1 MKSSTPDSEKYR
13 GLFTGPLCM
22 HAVSYLALLE
32 RRGYKRPTVHPDALL
47 IADLDQWMSKER
59 QVVSKL
65 TENVLERFMRY
76 HMRERHSRRRA
87 KWAALGR
94 LLAMLR
100 EMGVSAPATPTP
112 STPAQRWVDEF
123 GRHLRLERGFAL
135 TTIAG
140 YGGVIRSFLG
150 ALFKSDLIALGR
162 LSPSTIVDFVRQHV
176 RGHSRVQAQ
185 YVTTALRSFFRFLRQ
200 RGAITEDLAS
210 AVPHVASWALA
221 GLPKHLAPGAVH
233 RVLTHQDRTTACG
246 RRDYAILLLL
256 ARLGLRSCE
265 VADLRLED
273 IEWEHGRFNVRSRKG
288 GRSVLLPLPYEVG
301 QAIARYL
308 KDGRPRCTCRQVFVR
323 NQAPLTGMTRITIG
337 HVARKALI
345 RSGIKGVCL
354 GAHTF
359 RHTLATD
366 LLRQGASLDEIGR
379 ILRHKDAS
387 TTAIYAKVDI
397 GALRSLAMRWPG
409 GAR

>member
-1 MKSSTPDSEKYR
+1 MKSSTLDSEKYR
-13 GLFTGPLCM
+13 GLFTGPLHM

-32 RRGYKRPTVHPDALL
+32 RRGYKQPTIHPDELL
-47 IADLDQWMSKER
+47 LADLDQWMSGEQ
-59 QVVSKL
+59 QVVSDL
-65 TENVLERFMRY
+65 TENVLKRFMRY
-76 HMRERHSRRRA
+76 HMRKRHSRRRA
-87 KWAALGR
+87 KWTALGR
-94 LLAMLR
+94 FLAMLR
-100 EMGVSAPATPTP
+100 EMGIAAPPTP
-112 STPAQRWVDEF
+112 KMRTPAQYWVDEF
-123 GRHLRLERGFAL
+123 GRHLRLKRGFAL

-140 YGGVIRSFLG
+140 YGGAIRSFLG
-150 ALFKSDLIALGR
+150 AIFKSGLIDLGC
-162 LSPSTIVDFVRQHV
+162 LSPAMIVDFIRQHV
-176 RGHSRVQAQ
+176 RGHSRVQSQ
-185 YVTTALRSFFRFLRQ
+185 YVTNALRSFFRFLRQ
-200 RGAITEDLAS
+200 RGDITEDLAS
-210 AVPHVASWALA
+210 AVPRVAGWSLA
-221 GLPKHLAPGAVH
+221 GLPKCLAPGVVH
-233 RVLTHQDRTTACG
+233 RVLADQDRTTGSG

-273 IEWEHGRFNVRSRKG
+273 IEWEHARIDVRSRKG
-288 GRSVLLPLPYEVG
+288 GRSVHLPLPHEVG
-301 QAIARYL
+301 QSIVRYL
-308 KDGRPRCTCRQVFVR
+308 KNGRPRCTCRQIFVR
-323 NQAPLTGMTRITIG
+323 TQAPLTGLTRITIG

-345 RSGIKGVCL
+345 RSGVKGVCL

-366 LLRQGASLDEIGR
+366 LLRRGASLDEIGR